1 MKNFMFNVWNKF
13 RDIFGLHRNS
23 KYVKNYLNHANM
35 RSGIFM
41 SAIIVILEIWLVIRQ
56 TNKYVI
62 DGIKGGTPFFQ
73 AIFTNLWTYFLL
85 LSLGVAM
92 MVYCIQYVSG
102 KKSKSKL
109 IISIVFAAISL
120 ILCCF
125 LPFEF
130 KYKTIKFTSSVN
142 TYRAIFKFVFYGSII
157 SFNIAVIF
165 AGLYRYNDGKR
176 PSISSVLVISLFAFV
191 CLAFG
196 AMISYGDYTST
207 KAFYDAAGNKVI
219 LSDGKSIAY
228 ENKEI
233 ICFLM
238 MSIYVACLLIWKPY
252 VSIVILGTIFLG
264 FYLIIKQV
272 ANFGGR
278 MFPEGDEV
286 NYLTFFISLTMICIS
301 IYDQRVS
308 EAKKDEELEI
318 LATQDKLTGLL
329 AFEYFIQLIVQKIK
343 DENLQ
348 NNSYI
353 YLFINIKNFKIFNDQ
368 KGFEEGNKFLKDVG
382 EILNEIFPNEL
393 ISRQSD
399 DHFVAFV
406 KNEDID
412 NKLKEIDKKVEALDM
427 DIRPGIKVG
436 GNALFDTKEDVH
448 LSVEK
453 ARYACAMLEASG
465 SGLFVRYDKEMYENY
480 RMVQYVVSHI
490 DEAIEKGYIRPYYQP
505 VVYAK
510 GRALCGAE
518 ALARWIDPKYGFLS
532 PGKFVPALEN
542 SQLIYKLDIA
552 VLRLVCKQM
561 RENLDNNEPVLPVSI
576 NFSRIDFKVVD
587 IVSIIDSI
595 IKEYDIP
602 RDLLHIEITES
613 ALMGDEDL
621 LKNSM
626 KRLHELGYA
635 VWLDDFGSG
644 YSSFNVLKDYPFDM
658 LKLDMEFLVGFDTN
672 EKSKFLIKSVV
683 PMADRIGMHTLAE
696 GVETKEE
703 ADFLESIG
711 CGRLQGYLYGKPL
724 PYEELK
730 AKIDNKEFKL
740 AKDVING
747 NKK

>member
-1 MKNFMFNVWNKF
+1 MKNFLFNVWNKF

-41 SAIIVILEIWLVIRQ
+41 SAVIVILEIWLVIRQ

-120 ILCCF
+120 LLCCF
-125 LPFEF
+125 LPYEF

-196 AMISYGDYTST
+196 AMISYGDYTSS

-382 EILNEIFPNEL
+382 EILTEIFPNEL

-412 NKLKEIDKKVEALDM
+412 NKLVEINKKVEALDM

-465 SGLFVRYDKEMYENY
+465 TGLFVRYDKEMYENY

-510 GRALCGAE
+510 GRTLCGAE

-730 AKIDNKEFKL
+730 AKIYNKEFKL